1 MDEDDFL
8 YLTGRAKE
16 MIISGGVNI
25 LPNELEE
32 IIVKHPKVLDVG
44 VIRAPD
50 KDLGEV
56 PAAVVQLKEGE
67 SSTEEE
73 IIEYCKKEGL
83 YGYKVPRIIEFVEE
97 LPRHIDGKLI
107 KRDLERKYWE
117 EKGIK
122 RRG

>member
-1 MDEDDFL
+1 
-8 YLTGRAKE
+8 
-16 MIISGGVNI
+16 
-25 LPNELEE
+25 
-32 IIVKHPKVLDVG
+32 

-56 PAAVVQLKEGE
+56 PAAVVQLKKGE
-67 SSTEEE
+67 KATEEE

-83 YGYKVPRIIEFVEE
+83 YGYKVPRIVEFVEE

-117 EKGIK
+117 DRGIK